1 MTSYNSKLMKK
12 NCDEGDACGHLTS
25 KESNI

>member
-12 NCDEGDACGHLTS
+12 NCDEGDAGCHRTS
-25 KESNI
+25 KESNL